1 MSNLGATIRFK
12 FVFTRQSG
20 SVMVINSTI
29 FSRQPNDGAGIVGTW
44 YQQIHIGQ
52 AGEDDPQAAADGA
65 DVEFNQTGIELR
77 PVVHEE
83 PGTVKT
89 YLYRDL

>member
-1 MSNLGATIRFK
+1 LPLIMRNLGATIRFR

-20 SVMVINSTI
+20 SVMVINSRV
-29 FSRQPNDGAGIVGTW
+29 FSRQPN
-44 YQQIHIGQ
+44 
-52 AGEDDPQAAADGA
+52 DGA